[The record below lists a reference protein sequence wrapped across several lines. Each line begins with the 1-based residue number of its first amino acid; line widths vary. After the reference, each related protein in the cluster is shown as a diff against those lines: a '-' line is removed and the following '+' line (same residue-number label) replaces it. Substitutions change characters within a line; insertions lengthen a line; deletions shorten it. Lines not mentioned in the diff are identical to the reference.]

1 MSINKITES
10 NILDS
15 DTSTEFQFSLFII
28 VFFCLKVQSIK
39 KIFLHVALH
48 SLLKVDMDSELI
60 CMLHEIICMRL
71 LGMKYI

>member
-39 KIFLHVALH
+39 KIFFACCVTQ
-48 SLLKVDMDSELI
+48 STK
-60 CMLHEIICMRL
+60 
-71 LGMKYI
+71 GGYGF